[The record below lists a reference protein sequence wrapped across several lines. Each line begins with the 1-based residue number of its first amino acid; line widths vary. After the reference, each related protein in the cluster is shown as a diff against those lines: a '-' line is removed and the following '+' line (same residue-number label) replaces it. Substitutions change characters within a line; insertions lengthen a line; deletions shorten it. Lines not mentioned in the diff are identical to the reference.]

1 MGEPGKEHPIE
12 TPGNKAFSWD
22 GEKTVK
28 KLKKKRGGWAGSSGV
43 WGKQRSRDFKKKT
56 NIG

>member
-1 MGEPGKEHPIE
+1 MDESGKEQPIE

-28 KLKKKRGGWAGSSGV
+28 LKKKREGGRKIGV
-43 WGKQRSRDFKKKT
+43 WGKQRSRYLIK
-56 NIG
+56 N